1 MLSCKVNKNSKCTQQ
16 LTHGKEQFVIEK
28 LEKIAFYLTTT
39 SISPFT
45 RKGNAL
51 QKFSDLLKTVFSNGN
66 SIRYREKIKECYKVY
81 IQLEE
86 QKKTKQNEV
95 WEKKKVPLKNESKVI
110 SYWCFSPG
118 FR

>member
-1 MLSCKVNKNSKCTQQ
+1 MCKVDKNNKYIQQ
-16 LTHGKEQFVIEK
+16 LTHGREQLVVEK

-39 SISPFT
+39 STSPFT
-45 RKGNAL
+45 RKGHAL
-51 QKFSDLLKTVFSNGN
+51 QKFSDLLKTVFSSGN
-66 SIRYREKIKECYKVY
+66 NPRYREKIKQCYKVY

-86 QKKTKQNEV
+86 QKKTKQNEI
-95 WEKKKVPLKNESKVI
+95 WETKKILKKNESKVI